1 MTILDNVNKAL
12 SDSMKSKE
20 SERVLTLRSII
31 SAKKDKEIEKRT
43 QDKKDITDEDMIAII
58 NKMLKQR
65 KESVE
70 MYSKANRSDLVE
82 KENSEIKILEE
93 FLPQQ
98 LSEDEVTKVCD
109 EAIASIGAES
119 LKDMGK
125 VMNKLKEEY
134 LGKMDFSLAGKLLK
148 EKLKG

>member
-70 MYSKANRSDLVE
+70 MYSKANRTDLVE

-109 EAIASIGAES
+109 EAIASTGAES

-125 VMNKLKEEY
+125 VMNKLKEEH

>member
-20 SERVLTLRSII
+20 SERVLTLRSIS

-70 MYSKANRSDLVE
+70 MYSKANRTDLVE

-109 EAIASIGAES
+109 EAITSTGAES

>member
-70 MYSKANRSDLVE
+70 MYSKANRADLVE

-109 EAIASIGAES
+109 EVIASTGAES

>member
-70 MYSKANRSDLVE
+70 MYSKANRADLVE
-82 KENSEIKILEE
+82 KENLEIKILEE

-109 EAIASIGAES
+109 EVIASTGAES

>member
-12 SDSMKSKE
+12 SVSMKSKE

-70 MYSKANRSDLVE
+70 MYSKANRTDLVE

-109 EAIASIGAES
+109 EAIASTGAES

-134 LGKMDFSLAGKLLK
+134 LGRMDFSLAGKLLK